1 MRNAGVFIT
10 IGATVALVA
19 PQAAAAPASTAH
31 KAAASAAK
39 PGVAYSG
46 SAFGTQVNLLSGTV
60 TSGATARASVSCTR
74 EGGLKNA
81 QSVAGVSLPVIGKTG
96 AVTTLARTTETS
108 TYKRTNTQSQV
119 GKVNLLGGRITAD
132 AIKTN
137 SSAYAKSDGTRS
149 GVNTMTFTNLK
160 IAGRSISANVAKN
173 SKITIAGIADVT
185 VNQQSRST
193 SSTGAYTA
201 KTTGLIIRVLPGN
214 TLGLAAGSTIQIA
227 STTATVQGLPDDQIY
242 TGSGFSTRVRALNG
256 AVTSSATAARGI
268 PCAGGSGT
276 TNLAGVNVPLLV
288 SSGTTSTT
296 TRGVSEST
304 RIYSKVTNTTAS
316 PRILGGLITADA
328 IKAETTTSR
337 SKSTGKYY
345 RSNTSTFA
353 GLKIAGRSVAS
364 ADLKANSVV
373 DIPGVAKVTIN
384 KQVTGS
390 QSINVTMLRVELLKS
405 VAGLPTGSVVEVGY
419 SGTGL
424 K

>member
-1 MRNAGVFIT
+1 MRIAGVFIT

-46 SAFGTQVNLLSGTV
+46 SAFGTQVNLLNGTV
-60 TSGATARASVSCTR
+60 TSGATARAGVSCTR
-74 EGGLKNA
+74 EGGLQDA
-81 QSVAGVSLPVIGKTG
+81 QSVAGVSLPVFGKTG

-137 SSAYAKSDGTRS
+137 SSAYAKANGTRS

-160 IAGRSISANVAKN
+160 IGGRTISANVAKN
-173 SKITIAGIADVT
+173 SKITIAGIADIT

-201 KTTGLIIRVLPGN
+201 KTTGLIIRLLPGN

-227 STTATVQGLPDDQIY
+227 STTATVQELPDNQIY
-242 TGSGFSTRVRALNG
+242 TGAGFSTRVRALSG
-256 AVTSSATAARGI
+256 AVTSSATALAGV
-268 PCAGGSGT
+268 PCTGGSAVS
-276 TNLAGVNVPLLV
+276 NLAGVNVPLLLG
-288 SSGTTSTT
+288 SGTTSTSA
-296 TRGVSEST
+296 RGVSEST

-337 SKSTGKYY
+337 SKATGQYY

-353 GLKIAGRSVAS
+353 GLKIAGKSVAR

-373 DIPGVAKVTIN
+373 NIPGVAKVTIN
-384 KQVTGS
+384 KQATGTRSILVTA
-390 QSINVTMLRVELLKS
+390 LHVELLKS
-405 VAGLPTGSVVEVGY
+405 VGGLPTGSVVEVGY

>member
-1 MRNAGVFIT
+1 MRIAGVFIT
-10 IGATVALVA
+10 IGATVVLAA
-19 PQAAAAPASTAH
+19 PPATAAPASTAREV
-31 KAAASAAK
+31 AASATK

-46 SAFGTQVNLLSGTV
+46 VAYGSQVNLLNGTV
-60 TSGATARASVSCTR
+60 TSGATAKSWVGCTR
-74 EGGLKNA
+74 EGGLQDE
-81 QSVAGVSLPVIGKTG
+81 QSVAGISIPVVGKTG
-96 AVTTLARTTETS
+96 AVTTLARTTATS

-137 SSAYAKSDGTRS
+137 SSAYAKSGGTRS

-160 IAGRSISANVAKN
+160 IGGRSISANVAKN

-201 KTTGLIIRVLPGN
+201 RTTGLVIRVLPGN

-227 STTATVQGLPDDQIY
+227 STTATVQDLPENQIY
-242 TGSGFSTRVRALNG
+242 TGTGFSTRVRALSG
-256 AVTSSATAARGI
+256 AVTSSPTAYIGV
-268 PCAGGSGT
+268 PCAGGVAK
-276 TNLAGVNVPLLV
+276 NDVAGVNVPLLI
-288 SSGTTSTT
+288 SSGTTTT
-296 TRGVSEST
+296 TARGVSESA

-337 SKSTGKYY
+337 SKATGKYY

-353 GLKIAGRSVAS
+353 GLKIAGKSVAS

-373 DIPGVAKVTIN
+373 EIPGVATVTVN
-384 KQVTGS
+384 RQVIGAQT
-390 QSINVTMLRVELLKS
+390 INVTMLRVELLKG
-405 VAGLPTGSVVEVGY
+405 VAGLPTGSVIEVGY